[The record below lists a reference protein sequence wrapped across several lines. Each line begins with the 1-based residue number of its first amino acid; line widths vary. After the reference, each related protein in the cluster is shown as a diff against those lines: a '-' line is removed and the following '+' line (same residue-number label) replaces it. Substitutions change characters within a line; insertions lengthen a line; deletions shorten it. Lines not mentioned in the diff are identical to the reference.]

1 MRIFLETHPMTLS
14 TGGDANNSA
23 LAGAV
28 QWIASSL
35 TGSVATSIAV
45 VALALSAIAML
56 QGRVDIGRL
65 GKVALGAFILFGSP
79 FLASELVRSLSA
91 RDPIDAQIANAGPS
105 TSPAPTVPKNAPVI
119 DPYAG
124 ASVPQLQ

>member
-1 MRIFLETHPMTLS
+1 MTFS
-14 TGGDANNSA
+14 AGANANYSS

-28 QWIASSL
+28 DWIESSL

-45 VALALSAIAML
+45 IALALSAIAML

-79 FLASELVRSLSA
+79 FLASELVRSLSS
-91 RDPIDAQIANAGPS
+91 RDPIDAQIASAGPS
-105 TSPAPTVPKNAPVI
+105 ISPAPAVPKNAPVN

>member
-1 MRIFLETHPMTLS
+1 MTFS
-14 TGGDANNSA
+14 VGSDADNSA

-28 QWIASSL
+28 HWIESSL
-35 TGSVATSIAV
+35 TGSTATSIAV
-45 VALALSAIAML
+45 IALALSAIAML

-79 FLASELVRSLSA
+79 FLAGELVRSLSS
-91 RDPIDAQIANAGPS
+91 REPINAQIASGGPS
-105 TSPAPTVPKNAPVI
+105 ISPAPTVPKNAPAN

>member
-1 MRIFLETHPMTLS
+1 MTFPVGS
-14 TGGDANNSA
+14 GGNDGA
-23 LAGAV
+23 LASAV
-28 QWIASSL
+28 DWIESSL
-35 TGSVATSIAV
+35 TGSAATSIAV
-45 VALALSAIAML
+45 IALALSAIAML

-91 RDPIDAQIANAGPS
+91 RDPIDTRIANAGPS
-105 TSPAPTVPKNAPVI
+105 VSPSPTVPKNAPVN

>member
-1 MRIFLETHPMTLS
+1 MTFLVGS
-14 TGGDANNSA
+14 SGNDSA

-28 QWIASSL
+28 DWIESSL

-45 VALALSAIAML
+45 IALALSAIAML

-79 FLASELVRSLSA
+79 FLASELVRSLSS
-91 RDPIDAQIANAGPS
+91 RDPIDAQIASAGPS
-105 TSPAPTVPKNAPVI
+105 LLPPPTIPKNAPVN

>member
-1 MRIFLETHPMTLS
+1 MTLS
-14 TGGDANNSA
+14 TGSDANNSA
-23 LAGAV
+23 LADAV
-28 QWIASSL
+28 HWIESSL

-45 VALALSAIAML
+45 IALAVSAIAML

-79 FLASELVRSLSA
+79 FLANELVHSLSS
-91 RDPIDAQIANAGPS
+91 RDPIDTQIANAGQS
-105 TSPAPTVPKNAPVI
+105 ISPAPTIPKNAPVN

>member
-1 MRIFLETHPMTLS
+1 MTFPA
-14 TGGDANNSA
+14 GNGADNGA

-28 QWIASSL
+28 HWIESSL
-35 TGSVATSIAV
+35 TGSAATSIAV
-45 VALALSAIAML
+45 IALALSAIAML

-65 GKVALGAFILFGSP
+65 GKVALGSFILFGSP
-79 FLASELVRSLSA
+79 FLANELVRSLSS
-91 RDPIDAQIANAGPS
+91 RDPITAQIANMDPS
-105 TSPAPTVPKNAPVI
+105 ISPAPKVPTNAPVN

>member
-1 MRIFLETHPMTLS
+1 MTLS
-14 TGGDANNSA
+14 TGSGANNSA
-23 LAGAV
+23 LTGAV
-28 QWIASSL
+28 HWIESSL
-35 TGSVATSIAV
+35 TGSAATSIAV
-45 VALALSAIAML
+45 IALALSAIAML

-91 RDPIDAQIANAGPS
+91 RDPVSAQISNARPS
-105 TSPAPTVPKNAPVI
+105 ISPAPTVPKNAPVN